1 LIAIFSSERM
11 PGANKTSL
19 IPTQGRPGVVAC
31 LGSSSTAGK
40 GQAFN
45 WVEALQKRVGQ
56 ERFVFRNFGVGG
68 DLAYNALRRL
78 PQVIGSSPQ
87 RVVVLIGANDVLA
100 LVSAK
105 VRRFFRLAKKLP
117 QDPSPEWFRAN
128 LQAIAQGLRK
138 STAADLALC
147 SLAPIGEDLD
157 SVNPF
162 QREINLQIRRF
173 STLIQEVA
181 AEENIGYIG
190 VYEAFVGQMRDS
202 PRRTFSEFRFL
213 PFYRDAFRTL
223 ALRKSP
229 DEISRMNG
237 WDFHTDGVHLNSR
250 GRLIIADLVER
261 FIQK

>member
-1 LIAIFSSERM
+1 MA
-11 PGANKTSL
+11 GTNKTSC
-19 IPTQGRPGVVAC
+19 IPAQGRPAVVAC

-45 WVEALQKRVGQ
+45 WVEALQKRFAR
-56 ERFVFRNFGVGG
+56 ERCVFRNFGVGG
-68 DLAYNALRRL
+68 DLAYNALQRL
-78 PQVIGSSPQ
+78 PQVIGSNPQ
-87 RVVVLIGANDVLA
+87 KVLVLIGANDVLA

-105 VRRFFRLAKKLP
+105 VRRFFRLAKNLP

-128 LQAIAQGLRK
+128 LQAIARGLRK
-138 STAADLALC
+138 STVADIALC

-173 STLIQEVA
+173 NTFVQEIA

-190 VYEAFVGQMRDS
+190 VYEAFVAQMKDS

-223 ALRKSP
+223 VLRKSP
-229 DEISRMNG
+229 DEVSRMNG
-237 WDFHTDGVHLNSR
+237 WRLHTDGVHLNSR
-250 GRLIIADLVER
+250 GGLIIADLAEK
-261 FIQK
+261 FIEK